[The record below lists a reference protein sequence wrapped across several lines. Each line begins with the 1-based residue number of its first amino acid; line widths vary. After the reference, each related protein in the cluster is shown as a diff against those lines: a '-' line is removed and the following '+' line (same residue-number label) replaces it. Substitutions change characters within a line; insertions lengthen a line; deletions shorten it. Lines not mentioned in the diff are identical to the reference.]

1 MRRHSTR
8 PIIERLP
15 HIAIKDIAKVIPR
28 NSPNSVYCLDSFGLR
43 YPGKVM
49 LSINGI
55 KIENAAIVPQF
66 FRFDWARTGRGK
78 HRPLIVC
85 QCRRKAQIL
94 YFYSGRYACKHCHR
108 AQYVSERQSKAGR
121 QLWKAAKKR
130 IEIDSFPSRF
140 HSLSSK
146 PKGKHHKKYARLVAE
161 IQHLEQQAKHARIKD
176 FDIKA
181 LAHHLR

>member
-1 MRRHSTR
+1 MRRSSNR
-8 PIIERLP
+8 PIVERLP

-28 NSPNSVYCLDSFGLR
+28 NNSNAVYCLDSFGLR

-49 LSINGI
+49 LSTNGI
-55 KIENAAIVPQF
+55 KITDAAIVPQF
-66 FRFDWARTGRGK
+66 FRFAWVRTAGK
-78 HRPLIVC
+78 PRPLIVC

-94 YFYSGRYACKHCHR
+94 YFYGGRYACKHCHR

-121 QLWKAAKKR
+121 KLWKAAKKR

-140 HSLSSK
+140 YSLSSK

-161 IQHLEQQAKHARIKD
+161 IQHLEQQTKHSRIKD
-176 FDIKA
+176 FDIKS
-181 LAHHLR
+181 LAYHLQ